1 MSARRT
7 RAACVARLALTLL
20 ALALVGRLGHAQER
34 VVFPSLDPPSGP
46 PVMLVAHWF
55 AAPGASAAPAG
66 AVVLLHGC
74 GGAYDKRGALD
85 PRMRDYTVWFHER
98 GWSVLIVDSLG
109 PRGEKETCTQRVGAR
124 RVTPTNRRRD
134 ALAAIDWL
142 SERPE
147 VNARRIGLVGWSSG
161 GSTVLAATN
170 VRHPDVDA
178 SVARPAFAVAF
189 YPGCESERAR
199 GYEPDAPLLVLIGE
213 ADDWTPARPCRQL
226 AEQGGPDVDLEAYA
240 GAYHGFDSTLPVRL
254 RRDVPGGV
262 HPGKGVHAGGQPEAL
277 ARSRERLAGFLARF

>member
-1 MSARRT
+1 MTAGRA
-7 RAACVARLALTLL
+7 RAAHAARFAFALLVLALL
-20 ALALVGRLGHAQER
+20 ARWAHAHER

-55 AAPGASAAPAG
+55 AAAGSDAAPAG
-66 AVVLLHGC
+66 AVALFHGC
-74 GGAYDKRGALD
+74 GGAYDKQGALD
-85 PRMRDYTVWFHER
+85 PRLRDYTVWFHAQ

-109 PRGEKETCTQRVGAR
+109 PRGEKEMCTQRVGSR

-142 SERPE
+142 AQRSE
-147 VNARRIGLVGWSSG
+147 VNARRIGIVGWSSG

-170 VRHPDVDA
+170 VRHPDVSS

-189 YPGCESERAR
+189 YPGCESERTR
-199 GYEPDAPLLVLIGE
+199 GYEPDAPLLVLVGD
-213 ADDWTPARPCRQL
+213 ADDWTPAQPCRQL
-226 AEQGGPDVDLEAYA
+226 AEQGGPDVELEAYR

-254 RRDVPGGV
+254 RRDVPNGL
-262 HPGKGVHAGGQPEAL
+262 HPGKGVHVGGQPEAL
-277 ARSRERLAGFLARF
+277 ARSRERLATFLARF

>member
-1 MSARRT
+1 MSVRRA
-7 RAACVARLALTLL
+7 RAARAAGLALMLLTL
-20 ALALVGRLGHAQER
+20 ALDRGLAQAHER

-55 AAPGASAAPAG
+55 AAAGADTAPAG
-66 AVVLLHGC
+66 AVVLFHGC
-74 GGAYDKRGALD
+74 GGAYDKQGALD
-85 PRMRDYTVWFHER
+85 RRMRDYTVWFHER

-109 PRGEKETCTQRVGAR
+109 PRGEKEICTQRIGAR
-124 RVTPTNRRRD
+124 RISQTNRRRD

-142 SERPE
+142 SQRAD
-147 VNARRIGLVGWSSG
+147 VSARRIGLVGWSNG

-170 VRHPDVDA
+170 VRHPDVAA

-199 GYEPDAPLLVLIGE
+199 GYEPDAPLLLLVGD
-213 ADDWTPARPCRQL
+213 ADDWTPAQPCRRL
-226 AEQGGPDVDLEAYA
+226 AEEGGPDVDLEGYP

-254 RRDVPGGV
+254 RRDVPNGV
-262 HPGKGVHAGGQPEAL
+262 HPGKGVHVGGQPDAL
-277 ARSRERLAGFLARF
+277 GRSRERLAVFLARF